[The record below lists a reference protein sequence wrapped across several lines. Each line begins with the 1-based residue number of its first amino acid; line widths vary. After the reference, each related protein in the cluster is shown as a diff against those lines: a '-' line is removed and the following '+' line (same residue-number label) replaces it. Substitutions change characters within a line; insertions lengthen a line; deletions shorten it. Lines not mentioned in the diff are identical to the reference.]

1 MTEHVFKLYEIYP
14 ISDGYGVL
22 LPTSPVKKNAKRLK
36 NIQFQEYIN
45 AGQPLR
51 VAEENASM

>member
-22 LPTSPVKKNAKRLK
+22 LPTSPVKERRKVKK
-36 NIQFQEYIN
+36 YPFSFQEYIN
-45 AGQPLR
+45 AGQPLWHP
-51 VAEENASM
+51 

>member
-22 LPTSPVKKNAKRLK
+22 LHLLWKNAERLK